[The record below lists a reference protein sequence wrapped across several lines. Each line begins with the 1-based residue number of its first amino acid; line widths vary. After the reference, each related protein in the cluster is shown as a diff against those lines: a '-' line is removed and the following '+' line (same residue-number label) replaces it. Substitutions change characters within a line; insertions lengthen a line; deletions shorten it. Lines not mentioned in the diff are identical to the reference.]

1 MDEERL
7 TIPHPLMHE
16 RIFVLQPL
24 AEIAPML
31 QHPVTKK
38 TIRQM
43 KEQLESR

>member
-1 MDEERL
+1 MEDKRL
-7 TIPHPLMHE
+7 TIPHPRLHE
-16 RIFVLQPL
+16 RMFVLQPL